1 MDAAGGGVGEGV
13 GDAAA
18 VADDKQ
24 AGIAGFQLLAH
35 FHFHVVELYFHAVEQ
50 GVVVGGA
57 GGDLDQGVD
66 HFDDA
71 IQDAL
76 GQHQAQIA
84 GGGVESGGDEGL
96 FDAVGCGAAATD
108 QIAETL
114 HDHTAAQHVAEP
126 GDGFAVAVGVLEG
139 FGEVLGHEQGKVG
152 VLGLLGRIFVA
163 VAVHGDDAVG
173 VLVNHGALGVHA
185 EGTDLV
191 AVLLGA

>member
-24 AGIAGFQLLAH
+24 AGIAGFQLLAR

-57 GGDLDQGVD
+57 GGDLIQGVD

-84 GGGVESGGDEGL
+84 GGGVEGMGDKMLSCCSTRRMSSATVPLRLAMSRPSGGCSL
-96 FDAVGCGAAATD
+96 AQCLRVLVARLLPSAAGGSRLAP
-108 QIAETL
+108 
-114 HDHTAAQHVAEP
+114 HRRP
-126 GDGFAVAVGVLEG
+126 GDCVWRFCQRGVW
-139 FGEVLGHEQGKVG
+139 
-152 VLGLLGRIFVA
+152 
-163 VAVHGDDAVG
+163 
-173 VLVNHGALGVHA
+173 
-185 EGTDLV
+185 TDFLDYNFI
-191 AVLLGA
+191 LM